1 MPKKILLV
9 SAYMCRNRSAPTA
22 EMMRELWGNHGNT
35 PVKFW
40 QQGFAPFVAAACVGS
55 KDLYKLYDLF
65 DGVGSEA
72 LEGSMMKSGR
82 AGFVRFVPVR
92 FVAGSDLCDLFDGV
106 GSEPLEGSMMK
117 AAAPDL
123 YDLFR

>member
-1 MPKKILLV
+1 
-9 SAYMCRNRSAPTA
+9 
-22 EMMRELWGNHGNT
+22 MRELWGNHGNT

-40 QQGFAPFVAAACVGS
+40 QQGFARFVPAACVGS

-72 LEGSMMKSGR
+72 LEGSMMK
-82 AGFVRFVPVR
+82 
-92 FVAGSDLCDLFDGV
+92 
-106 GSEPLEGSMMK
+106 